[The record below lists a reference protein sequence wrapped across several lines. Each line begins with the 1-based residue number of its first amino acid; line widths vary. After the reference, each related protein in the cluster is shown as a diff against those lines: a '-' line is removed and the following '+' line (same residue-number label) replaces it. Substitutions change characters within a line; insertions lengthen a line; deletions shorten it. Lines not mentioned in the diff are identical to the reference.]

1 MPKKLLPGCQL
12 FKPSLI
18 SWLEEELELTKGE
31 QGVLQEWE
39 FNTKGTAHL
48 PAIFGSDTSNDIE
61 LARSHHEGHL
71 CDSNQY
77 DTVSGKD
84 TGIQIPMRTENT
96 GNSSECNRNG
106 EHFLPPHWK
115 SSVGDKLST
124 LIQYE
129 KPFSLT
135 SDVCQRRRI
144 QDRSDECS
152 DYDQPFI
159 SQSQLQ
165 AHGPTPSE
173 EKPSDLEQ
181 SGKAFTDSTT
191 QAVPTQTQTTEKPS
205 EYEECGK
212 LFMYPFYLNNHM
224 QNDTGKKS
232 SEWKECGKAF
242 PEPSGV
248 TTHVQSNTGEKLYEC
263 KECGK
268 AFITSSRLSEH
279 LRSHTGE
286 KPYGCYECGKAF
298 ASSSYL
304 TAHLR
309 THTGEKPFVCPT
321 CGKAFTRS
329 CYLRVHMRTHT
340 GEKPYECQE
349 CGKAFT
355 GQIGRAHV

>member
-1 MPKKLLPGCQL
+1 MYHQPYRMEIIKNLSHENILSGDPICPHEEETEAERTVAECLRNCYQDSLTFDDVVVEFTQEEWTLLEPTQRYLYRDVMLENYKNVASVGCQL

-61 LARSHHEGHL
+61 LARSHHEGQL
-71 CDSNQY
+71 CDSNQC
-77 DTVSGKD
+77 DTVSGED

-106 EHFLPPHWK
+106 KHFLPPHWK

-124 LIQYE
+124 LIQCE

-173 EKPSDLEQ
+173 ENPLIWSRVGKHLLTPQLRLYLLKHRLQKNPVNMRNVENCSCILSTLIITCKMMLGRNPVNGRNAGKPSL
-181 SGKAFTDSTT
+181 SP
-191 QAVPTQTQTTEKPS
+191 QA
-205 EYEECGK
+205 
-212 LFMYPFYLNNHM
+212 
-224 QNDTGKKS
+224 
-232 SEWKECGKAF
+232 
-242 PEPSGV
+242 
-248 TTHVQSNTGEKLYEC
+248 
-263 KECGK
+263 
-268 AFITSSRLSEH
+268 
-279 LRSHTGE
+279 
-286 KPYGCYECGKAF
+286 
-298 ASSSYL
+298 
-304 TAHLR
+304 
-309 THTGEKPFVCPT
+309 
-321 CGKAFTRS
+321 
-329 CYLRVHMRTHT
+329 
-340 GEKPYECQE
+340 
-349 CGKAFT
+349 
-355 GQIGRAHV
+355 